1 MKHFIYFAIARA
13 ISQIQY
19 RVFKRERATK
29 GAFQLSLCG
38 YFCSVS
44 LRDLRVGS
52 MTYQPS
58 GTEWAPGQLRHSPV
72 LLPTCPSQHQALI
85 SMMPSQVLPTRTPSC
100 SWSPCS
106 SLGTEEGVQQA
117 AWNPRTSQEVTA
129 EEEQSPYNKT
139 LKTNKARAL
148 KALSEH
154 CEWKLQDYGSKWLHT
169 YRTYVFLDAPHF
181 QPVWSDTVGAF

>member
-13 ISQIQY
+13 ISQIKY
-19 RVFKRERATK
+19 RVFKKEGVTK

-44 LRDLRVGS
+44 LRELHVVS

-58 GTEWAPGQLRHSPV
+58 GTDGQLRHSPL
-72 LLPTCPSQHQALI
+72 LLPTVPLNSSDAQPSPSPHNTTVLLI
-85 SMMPSQVLPTRTPSC
+85 PLR
-100 SWSPCS
+100 SPR
-106 SLGTEEGVQQA
+106 TEEGVLSRLQVD
-117 AWNPRTSQEVTA
+117 WNPQTPQEVTA

-139 LKTNKARAL
+139 LKISKARAL

-154 CEWKLQDYGSKWLHT
+154 CEWKLQDYGSRWLHT
-169 YRTYVFLDAPHF
+169 YRTYTFMDAPHF

>member
-13 ISQIQY
+13 ISQIKY
-19 RVFKRERATK
+19 RVFKKEGVTK

-44 LRDLRVGS
+44 LGELRVVS

-58 GTEWAPGQLRHSPV
+58 GTDGQLRHSPL
-72 LLPTCPSQHQALI
+72 LLPTVPLNCRHRYQWCPAKSFPPQHHCA
-85 SMMPSQVLPTRTPSC
+85 PDPTEIPRDRGGCPVTAAG
-100 SWSPCS
+100 
-106 SLGTEEGVQQA
+106 SLES
-117 AWNPRTSQEVTA
+117 WNPRTSQEVTA

-139 LKTNKARAL
+139 LKTSKARAL

-154 CEWKLQDYGSKWLHT
+154 CEWKL
-169 YRTYVFLDAPHF
+169 
-181 QPVWSDTVGAF
+181 